1 MDNKLYFIHEDDY
14 LNHID
19 HQLEMYNLLLEAV
32 RTLWKDLEAGE
43 TARALRDLCAY
54 EQEGHTLFESWDI
67 PDEYVESGDPDDL
80 AQLMEAELLPAD
92 DEDTEDG
99 DEDGSENTCEGK
111 PLSSLLLE
119 AANLLSK
126 SAITMLDAS
135 GTAFDMEHE
144 ALMRELDEYEGPEND
159 CAE

>member
-19 HQLEMYNLLLEAV
+19 HQLEMYDLLLEAV
-32 RTLWKDLEAGE
+32 RTLRKDLEAGE

-54 EQEGHTLFESWDI
+54 EQEGHTLFEGWDI

-80 AQLMEAELLPAD
+80 AQLMEAELLPAE
-92 DEDTEDG
+92 DEDEEDG
-99 DEDGSENTCEGK
+99 VEDK

-119 AANLLSK
+119 VANLLSK

-135 GTAFDMEHE
+135 GTALDMEHE